1 MVGFSIRKRFH
12 KEAYLPFCLQR
23 IAVHISTCLVIAG
36 LTALSFAASS
46 LSSFSYF
53 RHPLNFICYST
64 ARAYLRIYD
73 TAISIQN

>member
-23 IAVHISTCLVIAG
+23 

-46 LSSFSYF
+46 LSSFSYI
-53 RHPLNFICYST
+53 RHPLNFIWNST
-64 ARAYLRIYD
+64 ARAYFRIYD
-73 TAISIQN
+73 TAICIQN